1 MKKISLSIAFLMIG
15 VIAFAQQALFG
26 GSQLVS
32 PEIHPDNTVTFR
44 LLAPKAV
51 KVQITGDFL
60 PKAKM
65 QTERGLIDI
74 PGTTDL
80 VEKEK
85 KKSGGTTSE
94 EIYDVKMPATR
105 LAVKFPA
112 FCFLIMT
119 FLGIVAMVMTSTYG
133 VYMYDSY
140 INDMV
145 TASYFVS
152 IRTAVSMVLS
162 FLFGILCD
170 KLGLRASVLIYGLLC
185 AASSFIGPVIGGTA
199 GALIL
204 ACFNGTMAY
213 TTMFIGVGLPLVVG
227 YKNMPAF
234 AGWAGSLMSVGGM
247 NTTDTTV
254 NILIILLCCRLTSP
268 RNVSCR

>member
-1 MKKISLSIAFLMIG
+1 MNMYIGSWFGKGTGTMVSVAQIISKVWQIVLIPAATGILVRIGQESPLIVGAIMTAIAVVGALLMKGMPADYG
-15 VIAFAQQALFG
+15 V
-26 GSQLVS
+26 
-32 PEIHPDNTVTFR
+32 
-44 LLAPKAV
+44 
-51 KVQITGDFL
+51 
-60 PKAKM
+60 
-65 QTERGLIDI
+65 ERVN
-74 PGTTDL
+74 L

-152 IRTAVSMVLS
+152 IRTAVSMALS

-185 AASSFIGPVIGGTA
+185 AASSFIGPVIGGMA

-247 NTTDTTV
+247 
-254 NILIILLCCRLTSP
+254 IAPPLAMP
-268 RNVSCR
+268 RQR